1 MITRFILEN
10 IAARVLPG
18 KVPPY
23 FLFRNPPVRS
33 YGTSGIAFSPDADI
47 PSQDGYDF
55 GSLSEEE
62 LTDMVRTNALG
73 IPMQMP
79 VEMRTEGG
87 QWWTLPVE
95 PMVSV
100 SGKNV
105 ITKKQ
110 VSKGRVRGTIK
121 ERWTQDDYEISIEGI
136 LMDFDG
142 KAYPTADVKKLRE
155 LCESASVEV
164 SSPLFEIFSIDRMV
178 IENYSFPFTSGP
190 ANQAYSISAV
200 SDDIYKLLLKK
211 EDLKQL

>member
-18 KVPPY
+18 KIPPY
-23 FLFRNPPVRS
+23 FLF
-33 YGTSGIAFSPDADI
+33 GDTSVGKPAGSVPEFSPG
-47 PSQDGYDF
+47 PSVSECSGYEFSGMSDEE
-55 GSLSEEE
+55 LSEI
-62 LTDMVRTNALG
+62 VRTNALG
-73 IPMQMP
+73 IPMTMP
-79 VEMRTEGG
+79 VDIRTEGG
-87 QWWTLPVE
+87 EWWTLPIE

-105 ITKKQ
+105 ISKKQ

-121 ERWTQDDYEISIEGI
+121 ERWTQGDYEISIEGI
-136 LMDFDG
+136 LINFNGD
-142 KAYPTADVKKLRE
+142 AYPTEDVKKLRE
-155 LCESASVEV
+155 FCENAAVEV
-164 SSPLFEIFSIDRMV
+164 SSPLFDIFSIDRMV
-178 IENYSFPFTSGP
+178 IESYSFPFTSGP

>member
-18 KVPPY
+18 KIPPY
-23 FLFRNPPVRS
+23 FLF
-33 YGTSGIAFSPDADI
+33 GDTSVGKPAGSVPEFSPG
-47 PSQDGYDF
+47 PSVSECSGYEFSGMSDEE
-55 GSLSEEE
+55 LSEI
-62 LTDMVRTNALG
+62 VRTNALG
-73 IPMQMP
+73 IPMTMP
-79 VEMRTEGG
+79 VDIRTEGG
-87 QWWTLPVE
+87 EWWTLPIE

-105 ITKKQ
+105 ISKKQ

-121 ERWTQDDYEISIEGI
+121 ERWTQDDYEISIKGI
-136 LMDFDG
+136 LINFNGD
-142 KAYPTADVKKLRE
+142 AYPTEDVKKLRE
-155 LCESASVEV
+155 FCENAAVEV
-164 SSPLFEIFSIDRMV
+164 ASPLFDIFSIDRIV

>member
-1 MITRFILEN
+1 MITRFLLEN

-18 KVPPY
+18 KIPPY
-23 FLFRNPPVRS
+23 FLFRNPAVESADP
-33 YGTSGIAFSPDADI
+33 SGIAFSPDAEVPAPD
-47 PSQDGYDF
+47 DYDF
-55 GSLSEEE
+55 GDMSDDE
-62 LTDMVRTNALG
+62 LADMVRTNALG

-142 KAYPTADVKKLRE
+142 KTYPTADVKKLRE
-155 LCESASVEV
+155 FCESASVEV
-164 SSPLFEIFSIDRMV
+164 SSPIFEIFSIDRIV
-178 IENYSFPFTSGP
+178 IESYSFPFTSGP
-190 ANQAYSISAV
+190 ANQGYSISAV

>member
-18 KVPPY
+18 KTPPY
-23 FLFRNPPVRS
+23 FLFRDTSVRQE
-33 YGTSGIAFSPDADI
+33 GHSGVSFLPDAETGS
-47 PSQDGYDF
+47 PEGYDF
-55 GSLSEEE
+55 GHIGDEE
-62 LTDMVRTNALG
+62 LADMVRTNALG

-79 VEMRTEGG
+79 VEMRVEGG
-87 QWWTLPVE
+87 DWWTLPVE

-136 LMDFDG
+136 LTDFDG
-142 KAYPTADVKKLRE
+142 KAYPTEDVKKLRE
-155 LCESASVEV
+155 FCEKASVEV

-178 IENYSFPFTSGP
+178 IESYSFPFTSGP

-200 SDDIYKLLLKK
+200 SDDIYRLLLKK

>member
-18 KVPPY
+18 KIPPY
-23 FLFRNPPVRS
+23 FLFRNPAVGSADP
-33 YGTSGIAFSPDADI
+33 SGIAFSPAAEVPAPDD
-47 PSQDGYDF
+47 YDF
-55 GSLSEEE
+55 GNMSDDE
-62 LTDMVRTNALG
+62 LADMVRTNALG

-79 VEMRTEGG
+79 IEMRTEGG

-155 LCESASVEV
+155 FCESASVEV

-178 IENYSFPFTSGP
+178 IESYSFPFTSGP

>member
-1 MITRFILEN
+1 MITRFVLEN

-18 KVPPY
+18 KMPPY
-23 FLFRNPPVRS
+23 FLFGDTSVLQAEH
-33 YGTSGIAFSPDADI
+33 SGISFLPDAETAS
-47 PSQDGYDF
+47 PDGYDF
-55 GSLSEEE
+55 SEMSDGE
-62 LTDMVRTNALG
+62 LADMVRTNALG

-79 VEMRTEGG
+79 LEIRTEGG
-87 QWWTLPVE
+87 DWWMLPVE

-136 LMDFDG
+136 LIDFEG
-142 KAYPTADVKKLRE
+142 AAYPTEDVKKLRE
-155 LCESASVEV
+155 FCEKASVEV

-178 IENYSFPFTSGP
+178 IESYSFPFTSGP

-200 SDDIYKLLLKK
+200 SDDIYRLLLKK

>member
-1 MITRFILEN
+1 MTRFILEN

-18 KVPPY
+18 KMPPY
-23 FLFRNPPVRS
+23 FLFRNSPVRS
-33 YGTSGIAFSPDADI
+33 YGISGIAFSPDADI
-47 PSQDGYDF
+47 PSPDGSDF

-73 IPMQMP
+73 IPMTMP
-79 VEMRTEGG
+79 LDIRVEGG

-95 PMVSV
+95 PMVTV

-155 LCESASVEV
+155 FCESASVEV
-164 SSPLFEIFSIDRMV
+164 SSPIFEIFSIDRMV
-178 IENYSFPFTSGP
+178 IESYTFPFTSGP